1 MLKQL
6 LSIYSP
12 KFPSTLVYM
21 LQSCEYRPGPYFKW
35 LWRTKD
41 FSKVA
46 NRRQLDKTAYAKMLL
61 AGLGAGIAVEL
72 LAGLGLVIYGVIA
85 SQIWLSYYGGA
96 LIVIYPLLWA
106 HLVIVP
112 LELGRLYIVEPRSQ
126 RQVDAA
132 KPLFLNH
139 PGAKIAVAGS
149 YGKTTMKEVLSVVL
163 SEGLQ
168 VAATKANFN
177 VLIEHAKFA
186 RSLSGKEDALIIEYG
201 EGAPGDIAKFCDLT
215 QPTYGVI
222 TGLAPAHLD
231 RYKTLRAA
239 GEDIFFLADF
249 LHHNNVY
256 VNKESQASESFIK
269 PGDQVY
275 GNNAAAGW
283 KAKDIHVDLDG
294 VTFNLTKGKKT
305 ISLKSQLL
313 GRHQVG
319 VLSVAAVI
327 GMNLGLSQKQVQAGV
342 AKTKPFAHRMQ
353 PYNLGGAWI
362 IDDTYNGNIEGIKA
376 GTELLGELK
385 AEKRKI
391 YVTPGLVEQGKE
403 SARVHKLM
411 GNYIALAKPDVVVL
425 MHNSTTE
432 HIKQG
437 LSGAGYAKQL
447 IIEDDPLKFY
457 ANLEQ
462 FVAKGDIVLMQN
474 DWPDNYA

>member
-1 MLKQL
+1 M
-6 LSIYSP
+6 
-12 KFPSTLVYM
+12 
-21 LQSCEYRPGPYFKW
+21 
-35 LWRTKD
+35 
-41 FSKVA
+41 
-46 NRRQLDKTAYAKMLL
+46 
-61 AGLGAGIAVEL
+61 
-72 LAGLGLVIYGVIA
+72 
-85 SQIWLSYYGGA
+85 
-96 LIVIYPLLWA
+96 
-106 HLVIVP
+106 
-112 LELGRLYIVEPRSQ
+112 
-126 RQVDAA
+126 
-132 KPLFLNH
+132 
-139 PGAKIAVAGS
+139 
-149 YGKTTMKEVLSVVL
+149 
-163 SEGLQ
+163 
-168 VAATKANFN
+168 
-177 VLIEHAKFA
+177 
-186 RSLSGKEDALIIEYG
+186 
-201 EGAPGDIAKFCDLT
+201 
-215 QPTYGVI
+215 
-222 TGLAPAHLD
+222 
-231 RYKTLRAA
+231 
-239 GEDIFFLADF
+239 
-249 LHHNNVY
+249 
-256 VNKESQASESFIK
+256 
-269 PGDQVY
+269 
-275 GNNAAAGW
+275 
-283 KAKDIHVDLDG
+283 
-294 VTFNLTKGKKT
+294 
-305 ISLKSQLL
+305 L

-362 IDDTYNGNIEGIKA
+362 IDDTYNGNIDGIKA

-411 GNYIALAKPDVVVL
+411 GSYIAQAKPDVVVL